1 MTEEMLMIANTHDEA
16 KADNPALRAK
26 PTTCTKGIEWHIQQK
41 KWDLSHERESSEQFV
56 WYGETEMQL
65 CRWAMMPSIQAD
77 WSQDEV
83 I

>member
-1 MTEEMLMIANTHDEA
+1 VISIITFWACSCSFA
-16 KADNPALRAK
+16 ALNKR
-26 PTTCTKGIEWHIQQK
+26 
-41 KWDLSHERESSEQFV
+41 DLSHERESSEQFV